1 MNPPLD
7 ELCMLDLQSRKKYI
21 FNKIY
26 LLKDHTVILDYFNKN
41 NLNHTINNNGIFI
54 NLTTLEEDTINFIY
68 LFLCNDITSIPDNK
82 SIINA
87 GEYKNK
93 KKKVINDILI
103 TIFPLNEQEIIRYS
117 KKEKLF

>member
-1 MNPPLD
+1 MNPSLD
-7 ELCMLDLQSRKKYI
+7 ELCILDLQSRKKYI

-41 NLNHTINNNGIFI
+41 NLNYTINNNGIFI
-54 NLTTLEEDTINFIY
+54 NLTTLDEDTINFIY

-82 SIINA
+82 SMINA
-87 GEYKNK
+87 IEYKNK
-93 KKKVINDILI
+93 KKIIINDILI
-103 TIFPLNEQEIIRYS
+103 SVFPLKEQEIIRYS

>member
-1 MNPPLD
+1 MNSPLD

-54 NLTTLEEDTINFIY
+54 NLTTLDEDTINFIY

-82 SIINA
+82 SIIHA
-87 GEYKNK
+87 SEYKNK
-93 KKKVINDILI
+93 KKIVINDILI

>member
-54 NLTTLEEDTINFIY
+54 NLTTLDEDTINFIY

>member
-1 MNPPLD
+1 MNSPLD

-54 NLTTLEEDTINFIY
+54 NLTTLDEDTINFIY

-87 GEYKNK
+87 SEYKNK
-93 KKKVINDILI
+93 KKKVINDILVRNFSI
-103 TIFPLNEQEIIRYS
+103 KEQEIIRYS

>member
-1 MNPPLD
+1 MNSPLD

-54 NLTTLEEDTINFIY
+54 NLTTLDEDTINFIY

>member
-1 MNPPLD
+1 MNSPLD

-54 NLTTLEEDTINFIY
+54 NLTTLDEDTINFIY

-82 SIINA
+82 SIIHA

-93 KKKVINDILI
+93 KKIVINDILI